1 VVAFLWG
8 PSRGSVYTVREA
20 IRAGKPAA
28 VVLAGGVAVLPVFER
43 GRWAPCRLGVVEAF
57 RWVAASV
64 APEPRRRAWLGRVFH
79 VPEGEPTP
87 GRTAS
92 SSTSRR

>member
-57 RWVAASV
+57 RWVAAPV
-64 APEPRRRAWLGRVFH
+64 APEPRRRAWLGRVFQ
-79 VPEGEPTP
+79 VPEGEPTH